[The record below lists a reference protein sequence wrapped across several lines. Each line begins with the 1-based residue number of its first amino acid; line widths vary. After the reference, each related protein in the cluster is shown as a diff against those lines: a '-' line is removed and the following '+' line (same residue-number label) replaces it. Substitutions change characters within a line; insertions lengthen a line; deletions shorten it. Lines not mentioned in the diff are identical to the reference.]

1 MNRILVLGASG
12 HARVVID
19 TLERDGRF
27 QIVGVFAREKPSVAD
42 ECLGYPI
49 LPIEEGD
56 ASALR
61 ATGAEWF
68 IVAIGD
74 NRQRARVAGWVST
87 VGPWLRLA
95 TAVHPSA
102 QVGRGVLL
110 SSGAALMAGAIVNP
124 GSVVGELAIIN
135 TNASVDHDCWIG
147 LAASIAPGASLGG
160 EVRVGDYAAVG
171 IGASVR
177 NGISIGEG
185 AIIGAG
191 AVVVSDIEPGVVAY
205 GVPARAV
212 GKVAVAPAG
221 A

>member
-27 QIVGVFAREKPSVAD
+27 QIVGVIGRQEPSGAE
-42 ECLGYPI
+42 ECFGYRM
-49 LPIEEGD
+49 LPIDEGD
-56 ASALR
+56 TSALR

-74 NRQRARVAGWVST
+74 NRQRARVASRVSAAS
-87 VGPWLRLA
+87 PWLRLA
-95 TAVHPSA
+95 SAVHRSA
-102 QVGRGVLL
+102 QVGRGVQL
-110 SSGAALMAGAIVNP
+110 SPGGVLMAGAIVNP

-135 TNASVDHDCWIG
+135 TNASVDHDCLIG

-160 EVRVGDYAAVG
+160 EVRIGDYAAVG